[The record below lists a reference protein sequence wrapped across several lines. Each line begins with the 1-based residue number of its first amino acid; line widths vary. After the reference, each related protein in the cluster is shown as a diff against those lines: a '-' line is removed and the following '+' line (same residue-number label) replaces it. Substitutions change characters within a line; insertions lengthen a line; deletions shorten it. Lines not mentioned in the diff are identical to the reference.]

1 MDTTTS
7 AQSTIRWKQV
17 IALMALDVAI
27 IISWIA
33 YHKYQ
38 PALLD
43 QFKFTEFTLPLMIL
57 QGVILF
63 VTPPIA
69 GMLADRL
76 IRKGGNRL
84 PVITIG
90 INFVSMVFMVVALT
104 VFANPDG
111 IIRLLFPVMIA
122 LWLISMNI
130 FHSPA
135 ISTVEMFVPAHKLP
149 LVIAL
154 FAVIAEVAHAVEP
167 SIVDLIEFFG
177 GPLTFA
183 VGGLLV
189 FGTGW
194 WFSRSTKNLHAQTGD
209 EGAIND
215 YNVQKS
221 NFALVFLLG
230 AGFGLF
236 TMFFFEVFPIWEEAK
251 LDILKATHLT
261 GNSLTSLLLVF
272 SALVS
277 YPLSI
282 LVEKRGTRPMALL
295 SAGLCVLLLLGIWQ
309 LNGTPVLIL
318 MALFA
323 ISYALCAVSFL
334 PIAFL
339 SLEKRYK
346 IFGIGLFFS
355 GIELAPSV
363 WDVVQ
368 VW

>member
-1 MDTTTS
+1 
-7 AQSTIRWKQV
+7 
-17 IALMALDVAI
+17 MALDVAI

-57 QGVILF
+57 QGAILF

-69 GMLADRL
+69 GLLADRL

-84 PVITIG
+84 PIITIG

-135 ISTVEMFVPAHKLP
+135 ISTVEMFVPARKLP

-154 FAVIAEVAHAVEP
+154 FAVIAELAHAVEP

-194 WFSRSTKNLHAQTGD
+194 WFSRATKNLHAQTGED
-209 EGAIND
+209 GAIED

-221 NFALVFLLG
+221 NFPLVFLLG
-230 AGFGLF
+230 AGLGLF
-236 TMFFFEVFPIWEEAK
+236 TMFFFEVFPGWEEEK
-251 LDILKATHLT
+251 LGILQNSPLS

-272 SALVS
+272 SAVVS

-295 SAGLCVLLLLGIWQ
+295 SAALGTLLLLGIWQ
-309 LNGTPVLIL
+309 LDGLIVLVL
-318 MALFA
+318 MGLFA
-323 ISYALCAVSFL
+323 MAYALCAVSFL

-355 GIELAPSV
+355 GIELAPSI
-363 WDVVQ
+363 WDIVQ